1 MISAP
6 DRKKAIELINIAMD
20 SGARLEP
27 ACDVVGITPR
37 TYQRWTKGPEIAYD
51 KRPTAKRPTPKN
63 KLSEEEKKEILK
75 VIEQNRCAIV
85 L

>member
-63 KLSEEEKKEILK
+63 KLSEVEKKRFYRFLTAK
-75 VIEQNRCAIV
+75 VIQI
-85 L
+85 